1 MSGWGVYGDLH
12 FTPVGRATIDQLPTP
27 MSSSSIT
34 TGPHDTETK
43 RERLLKVFEFLKAYT
58 ELRYPPVTDI
68 GRQLGVLWLKD
79 LPPHHSVELFG
90 DLGQLESGEDQ
101 ADIVLRLTRPAL
113 TECPEPPATIADWL
127 MPGWQDI
134 DGAVA
139 VHPSHTFPD
148 KNARTQI
155 EFFDEVSRRP
165 ALLKEW
171 QQSRAAWQITERPAR
186 QSLKLFQTAYE
197 WYGQQEREAES
208 IEILCGDG
216 LLHCPHES
224 GAFDHPVLLQ
234 KLELEFYPEGRHPQ
248 FIFRKREHPPELYLE
263 FLRALP
269 KVNHLQIARCA
280 DELKKTEPSPF
291 GNGDTS
297 EFLQRL
303 VQGLFPT
310 GGQLLTSG
318 EKPKGPNPTI
328 RREPV
333 IFMRQRRSGLGN
345 FFDLVQEDIAKRTE
359 FPASLLQIVGL
370 VDSAP
375 DAAENPRSIPLG
387 NEDEDI
393 LLSKPAN
400 REQLEIARQLGRR
413 DCVLVQGPP
422 GTGKTHTIA
431 NLLGHLLAQ
440 GKRVLVT
447 AHTPKALRV
456 LREKVVEPLQPLCL
470 SVLQNDKQ
478 SQEELQQ
485 SVRKIHVRLSQDDHQ
500 LEREAE
506 RLKKD
511 RRQIIEQ
518 LRHARTRLLEA
529 RQDEIRCVVFG
540 EKDLRPVDAAKRV
553 KQGAGADDWIPS
565 PVSLG
570 QTAPLP
576 PAELVALYQ
585 TNARISLED
594 ERELNAFRP
603 DAAALPTPKQ
613 VNALV
618 EEMIQLKAQNLRY
631 RAELWDDQ
639 NFPSDLTEF
648 DRMLELAAKAIEFF
662 RDGAPWQLEAVQAGR
677 DGKEAKQVWL
687 SLTALIESSWQE
699 IQESY
704 ALVIAHGP
712 SIEDPRPPRE
722 LLPIVDEII
731 AHIEAG
737 KSFGRLTKLTKS
749 QCHQLINAVKI
760 SGRAPV
766 LDDAKHFRAVRASL
780 RMPIL
785 RQELVERWE
794 RLMAAQGGPPA
805 SELSDKP
812 EQVCRPF
819 VSQIQTCL
827 DWHSSTWLAL
837 EANFQR
843 LGFDWPAYLDSTPP
857 GTGANAELRRLRNA
871 VLGDLEKILKAR
883 AGWLRLK
890 YLENVGTEWRSL
902 VLETNQPEAA
912 MTQLLRLALREA
924 SPDAYQMA
932 YDELMRLKNLE
943 PDLAVRRNLLS
954 RLGQVAP
961 AWASAIKNRHPLH
974 LKPEPP
980 GDPQAAWEWRQL
992 QDELEHRANIS
1003 LDEIQQQIERLS
1015 RELLGVTAQLVEKLT
1030 WVSLIRQTTHEQK
1043 QALGAYAAMRKK
1055 LAKSG
1060 KGVRDAEFLAAAR
1073 REMVVAKGAVPVWI
1087 MPLNEVADA
1096 FDPRTAQ
1103 FDVVI
1108 IDEASQCDPM
1118 AMFALY
1124 LGRQTVVV
1132 GDDEQVTP
1140 VAVGLDLELV
1150 KNLIT
1155 VHLQGIPRKELYDG
1169 ETSIYEFAQ
1178 FAFGGIIRLVEHF
1191 RCAPNIIAF
1200 SNSLSYKDEIQPLR
1214 EASSIKLRPHVIPY
1228 RVEAGRSRGDETNDA
1243 EAEAIA
1249 SLICAAVEQP
1259 EYAVNEAGNP
1269 MSFGV
1274 VSLVGDQQAMKVDTL
1289 LRQKLE
1295 PAEYKRRQI
1304 LCGNPA
1310 QFQGDERDVMFLSVV
1325 DTPSST
1331 APLPLRQEGPKKI
1344 FKKRFNVAVSRAR
1357 DQLWVV
1363 HSLNHDTDLKP
1374 GDYRRRLIEHAIDP
1388 GAWERELK
1396 QRLDRTES
1404 ILEERVAKHL
1414 IAAGYVVLPHYKVG
1428 SYRMDMVV
1436 AGNGKRL
1443 AVECDGERDLGPE
1456 KLHED
1461 MDRQA
1466 ILERLGWQFVRI
1478 RGSVFFRDENRAM
1491 KPVWQRLEELGVTP
1505 DLNLALPG
1513 TPLDIDSPVPKLI
1526 RRAEELRRQWK
1537 NEKKPPQ
1544 NPPGKPDQPRAAPE
1558 RGRLLLAQTK

>member
-1 MSGWGVYGDLH
+1 MNEQHDL
-12 FTPVGRATIDQLPTP
+12 Q
-27 MSSSSIT
+27 SQ
-34 TGPHDTETK
+34 

-58 ELRYPPVTDI
+58 ELRYPPVREI
-68 GRQLGVLWLKD
+68 GRQLDVFWVKD
-79 LPPHHSVELFG
+79 LPPHHSVELFHEVG
-90 DLGQLESGEDQ
+90 TAETEGDQ
-101 ADIVLRLTRPAL
+101 ADIVLRIARPVL
-113 TECPEPPATIADWL
+113 FECPEPPEPIADWL
-127 MPGWQDI
+127 MPGWQEI
-134 DGAVA
+134 EGTVA
-139 VHPSHTFPD
+139 VHPSHTSPD
-148 KNARTQI
+148 KNGGTLI
-155 EFFDEVSRRP
+155 EYFDEVTRRP

-171 QQSRAAWQITERPAR
+171 QQSRTAWQITERPAR
-186 QSLKLFQTAYE
+186 QAIDLFEAVYE
-197 WYGQQEREAES
+197 WYGRQEREAES
-208 IEILCGDG
+208 IEILYGDG
-216 LLHCPHES
+216 LLHCPGE
-224 GAFDHPVLLQ
+224 GGKFDHPVLLQ
-234 KLELEFYPEGRHPQ
+234 KLELEFNPEGRQPE
-248 FIFRKREHPPELYLE
+248 FVFRKQEHPPELYLE

-280 DELKKTEPSPF
+280 DELKKTELFPF
-291 GNGDTS
+291 DNGDTS

-303 VQGLFPT
+303 IQGIFPT
-310 GGQLLTSG
+310 GGQLLPDG

-328 RREPV
+328 RRDPV
-333 IFMRQRRSGLGN
+333 IFMRQRRTGLGN
-345 FFDLVQEDIAKRTE
+345 FFDLVLEDVAKRTE
-359 FPASLLQIVGL
+359 FPTSLLQIVGL
-370 VDSAP
+370 VDNVP
-375 DAAENPRSIPLG
+375 AATEKAQSISLG

-400 REQLEIARQLGRR
+400 REQLEIARQLARR
-413 DCVLVQGPP
+413 NCVLVQGPP

-456 LREKVVEPLQPLCL
+456 LREKVVEPLQPLCI

-485 SVRKIHVRLSQDDHQ
+485 SVRKIHVRLAQDDQQ
-500 LEREAE
+500 LAREAE
-506 RLKKD
+506 RLKQD
-511 RRQIIEQ
+511 RRQIIEK

-529 RQDEIRCVVFG
+529 RQDEIRGVVFG
-540 EKDLRPVDAAKRV
+540 KNDIRPVDAAKRV
-553 KQGAGADDWIPS
+553 QQGAGADDWIPS
-565 PVSLG
+565 PISLG
-570 QTAPLP
+570 QSAPLP
-576 PAELVALYQ
+576 PTELVALYQ
-585 TNARISLED
+585 TNTRISLED
-594 ERELNAFRP
+594 ERALNTFRP
-603 DAAALPTPKQ
+603 GTATLPTPKQ
-613 VNALV
+613 FNALTD
-618 EEMIQLKAQNLRY
+618 EITDLKTQNLRY
-631 RAELWDDQ
+631 RAELWDEKS
-639 NFPSDLTEF
+639 FPSDLTEF

-677 DGKEAKQVWL
+677 DGNEAKQVWL
-687 SLTALIESSWQE
+687 SLTTLIESSWQE

-712 SIEDPRPPRE
+712 HIDDPRSPRE
-722 LLPIVDEII
+722 LLPIADEII

-749 QCHQLINAVKI
+749 QCHQLISAVKI
-760 SGRAPV
+760 SGRAPN
-766 LDDAKHFRAVRASL
+766 LENSTHFRAVRASL
-780 RMPIL
+780 RMPIA

-794 RLMAAQGGPPA
+794 RLMTAQGGPPA

-819 VSQIQTCL
+819 ISQIQTCL

-837 EANFQR
+837 EANFKR
-843 LGFDWPAYLDSTPP
+843 LGFNWPAYLDSTPP

-883 AGWLRLK
+883 AGWLRQKHLDD
-890 YLENVGTEWRSL
+890 VWTEWRSL
-902 VLETNQPEAA
+902 VQETNESEAA
-912 MTQLLRLALREA
+912 VTQLLRQALRDA
-924 SPDAYQMA
+924 SPSAYQQA
-932 YDELMRLKNLE
+932 YDELARLKNLE
-943 PDLAVRRNLLS
+943 PDLVVRRNLLS
-954 RLGQVAP
+954 RLNQVAP
-961 AWASAIKNRHPLH
+961 AWATAIKNRHPFH

-992 QDELEHRANIS
+992 HDELENRANIS

-1015 RELLGVTAQLVEKLT
+1015 RELLGVTAELVEKLT

-1096 FDPRTAQ
+1096 FDPRTSQ

-1124 LGRQTVVV
+1124 LGKQTVVV

-1140 VAVGLDLELV
+1140 VAVGLDMELV

-1178 FAFGGIIRLVEHF
+1178 FAFAGVIRLVEHF

-1200 SNSLSYKDEIQPLR
+1200 SNSLSYKGEIQPLR
-1214 EASSIKLRPHVIPY
+1214 EATSIKLTPHVVPF
-1228 RVEAGRSRGDETNDA
+1228 RVEAGLSGGDDTNDA

-1259 EYAVNEAGNP
+1259 EYAVNEAGKP

-1274 VSLVGDQQAMKVDTL
+1274 VSLIGDQQAMKVDTL
-1289 LRQKLE
+1289 LHQRLE

-1325 DTPSST
+1325 DTPSS
-1331 APLPLRQEGPKKI
+1331 AEPLPLRQEGPKKI

-1357 DQLWVV
+1357 DQIWVV
-1363 HSLNHDTDLKP
+1363 HSLNHTTDLKP
-1374 GDYRRRLIEHAIDP
+1374 GDYRRLLIEHAIDP

-1396 QRLDRTES
+1396 ERLDQTES
-1404 ILEERVAKHL
+1404 ILEERVAKQL
-1414 IAAGYVVLPHYKVG
+1414 IEAGYVVQPQYKVG
-1428 SYRMDMVV
+1428 NYRVDMVV
-1436 AGNGKRL
+1436 AGGGKRL
-1443 AVECDGERDLGPE
+1443 AVECDGERDHGPE
-1456 KLHED
+1456 KLQED
-1461 MDRQA
+1461 MNRQA

-1478 RGSVFFRDENRAM
+1478 RGSVLFRDEKRAM
-1491 KPVWQRLEELGVTP
+1491 KTVFRRLEELGITP
-1505 DLNLALPG
+1505 DLEKSLPTASLG
-1513 TPLDIDSPVPKLI
+1513 ADSPMPKLI
-1526 RRAEELRRQWK
+1526 RRAEELRRRWK

-1544 NPPGKPDQPRAAPE
+1544 NSSNKPDRPRAAPE
-1558 RGRLLLAQTK
+1558 RGRQALSGVK

>member
-1 MSGWGVYGDLH
+1 M
-12 FTPVGRATIDQLPTP
+12 PE
-27 MSSSSIT
+27 
-34 TGPHDTETK
+34 PHDLQSK

-58 ELRYPPVTDI
+58 ELRYPPVKDI
-68 GRQLGVLWLKD
+68 GQQLGVIWLKN
-79 LPPHHSVELFG
+79 LPHNYAVELLRNFEEEEPEG
-90 DLGQLESGEDQ
+90 DQ
-101 ADIVLRLTRPAL
+101 AEIVLRITRPVL
-113 TECPEPPATIADWL
+113 TECPEPPEPIADWL
-127 MPGWQDI
+127 MPGWQEI
-134 DGAVA
+134 EGAVT

-155 EFFDEVSRRP
+155 ELFDEVSRRP

-171 QQSRAAWQITERPAR
+171 RQARTAWQITERPAR
-186 QSLKLFQTAYE
+186 QSLDLFQTIYE
-197 WYGQQEREAES
+197 WYGRQEREAES

-216 LLHCPHES
+216 LLHCPDLGGH
-224 GAFDHPVLLQ
+224 FDHPVLLQ
-234 KLELEFYPEGRHPQ
+234 KLELEFYPEGRQPQ
-248 FIFRKREHPPELYLE
+248 FVFRKREHPPELYLE

-280 DELKKTEPSPF
+280 DELKKNELSPL
-291 GNGDTS
+291 GENDTS
-297 EFLQRL
+297 GFLQRL
-303 VQGLFPT
+303 IQGLFPT
-310 GGQLLTSG
+310 GGQLLPSG
-318 EKPKGPNPTI
+318 EKPKGPNPTV

-359 FPASLLQIVGL
+359 FPTSLLQIVGL
-370 VDSAP
+370 VGNAP
-375 DAAENPRSIPLG
+375 ETTEKSRAMPLG

-400 REQLEIARQLGRR
+400 REQLEIARQLARR

-456 LREKVVEPLQPLCL
+456 LREKVVEPLQPLCI

-485 SVRKIHVRLSQDDHQ
+485 SVRKIHVRLSQDDQ
-500 LEREAE
+500 LLEREAE

-511 RRQIIEQ
+511 RQQIIEK

-529 RQDEIRCVVFG
+529 RQDEIRNIVFG
-540 EKDLRPVDAAKRV
+540 EKDIRPVEAAKQVR
-553 KQGAGADDWIPS
+553 QGTGIDDWIPS

-576 PAELVALYQ
+576 QAELAALYQ
-585 TNARISLED
+585 TNACLSLED
-594 ERELNAFRP
+594 ERELHAFRP
-603 DAAALPTPKQ
+603 GPATLPTPKQ
-613 VNALV
+613 FNALV
-618 EEMIQLKAQNLRY
+618 DEMIQLKTQNLRF
-631 RAELWDDQ
+631 RAELWDEQ
-639 NFPSDLTEF
+639 SFPSDLTEF
-648 DRMLELAAKAIEFF
+648 DRMLEITAKAIEFF

-677 DGKEAKQVWL
+677 DGNEAKQVWL

-704 ALVIAHGP
+704 TLVIAHGP
-712 SIEDPRPPRE
+712 QIEDPRPPRE
-722 LLPIVDEII
+722 LLPIVDEVI

-737 KSFGRLTKLTKS
+737 KSFGRLTKFTKPH
-749 QCHQLINAVKI
+749 CHLLINAVKI
-760 SGRAPV
+760 SNRAPV
-766 LDDAKHFRAVRASL
+766 LDDSKHFRAVRASL
-780 RMPIL
+780 RMPIV

-794 RLMAAQGGPPA
+794 RLMTAQGGPPA

-827 DWHSSTWLAL
+827 DWHGSTWLAL
-837 EANFQR
+837 ETKFKR
-843 LGFDWPAYLDSTPP
+843 LGFNWPAYLDSTPP
-857 GTGANAELRRLRNA
+857 GTGANAELRRLRGA

-883 AGWLRLK
+883 ASWLRLK
-890 YLENVGTEWRSL
+890 HLENVWAEWRAL
-902 VLETNQPEAA
+902 TVETNQLEAA
-912 MTQLLRLALREA
+912 VTQLLRLALREA
-924 SPDAYQMA
+924 SPNAYQQA
-932 YDELMRLKNLE
+932 YEELARLKNLE
-943 PDLAVRRNLLS
+943 PDLAVRRSLLS

-961 AWASAIKNRHPLH
+961 AWATAIKNRHPLH

-980 GDPQAAWEWRQL
+980 GNPQTAWEWRQL
-992 QDELEHRANIS
+992 HDELEHRANIS

-1178 FAFGGIIRLVEHF
+1178 FAFSGIIRLVEHF

-1214 EASSIKLRPHVIPY
+1214 EASSIKLSPHVIPY
-1228 RVEAGRSRGDETNDA
+1228 RVEAGPSRGDDTNDA

-1249 SLICAAVEQP
+1249 SLICAAIEQP
-1259 EYAVNEAGNP
+1259 EYAVNEAGKP

-1289 LRQKLE
+1289 LRQRLE
-1295 PAEYKRRQI
+1295 PAEYKRRQV

-1325 DTPSST
+1325 DMPSSA
-1331 APLPLRQEGPKKI
+1331 APLTLRQEGPKKI

-1357 DQLWVV
+1357 NQIWVV

-1396 QRLDRTES
+1396 KRLDQTES

-1414 IAAGYVVLPHYKVG
+1414 TAAGYVVLPQYKVG

-1443 AVECDGERDLGPE
+1443 AVECDGERDQGPE
-1456 KLHED
+1456 KLQED
-1461 MDRQA
+1461 MNRQA

-1478 RGSVFFRDENRAM
+1478 RGSVFFRDENRSM
-1491 KPVWQRLEELGVTP
+1491 KTVFQRLEELGITP
-1505 DLNLALPG
+1505 DLKLSVPSM
-1513 TPLDIDSPVPKLI
+1513 PLDTGSPVPKLI

-1537 NEKKPPQ
+1537 IEKKPPQ
-1544 NPPGKPDQPRAAPE
+1544 SLSSKPGRPRTAPE
-1558 RGRLLLAQTK
+1558 RGRQALSSVK